1 MTLRRLAPFSAL
13 CALALLAA
21 AGCGGGG
28 TSATKVPG
36 DAIAVV
42 CDDHTAIPR
51 SEFENLMTQVEASYK
66 AQPAAQRQEFP
77 KVGTA
82 QYNDLKNRA
91 VEYLVQ
97 RYRYA
102 AEAKNLDIT
111 VTADEVQKRMDEIVK
126 QSFKGKE
133 SLLLAELKKQGITL
147 DQAKAQLH
155 DRILQEKLY
164 KEVTTNIKVSD
175 AELKDYYEK
184 NKSQFTQPPN
194 RIVRHIL
201 VKSKAKADEIHT
213 MLDNGGNFAKLAKQ
227 YSTDPGTKK
236 LGGYLT
242 VSKGTTVPPFDKVA
256 FELKTGKYSEPVK
269 TQFGWHIIL
278 AQSDIKPESVT
289 PFETLKDSISQSVKQ
304 EKQNKAIETWTQGL
318 AKKCPATY
326 AVGFAPPKATA
337 TTPTG
342 TAPASTDTGSTDT
355 GSTDT
360 GSSDTTTTG

>member
-1 MTLRRLAPFSAL
+1 MTLRRLAPLFVL
-13 CALALLAA
+13 CALALGAA
-21 AGCGGGG
+21 AGCGGDSKG
-28 TSATKVPG
+28 APNVPG
-36 DAIAVV
+36 DAIAVI
-42 CDDHTAIPR
+42 CDDHTPIPR
-51 SEFENLMTQVEASYK
+51 SEFQSLMDQVEQSYK
-66 AQPAAQRQEFP
+66 AQKQPFP

-111 VTADEVQKRMDEIVK
+111 VSDDDVEKRMDEIVK

-133 SLLLAELKKQGITL
+133 SALLAELKKQGITL

-164 KEVTTNIKVSD
+164 KKVTSDIKVSD

-194 RIVRHIL
+194 RVVRHIL
-201 VKSKAKADEIHT
+201 VKSKAKADEIHQ
-213 MLDNGGNFAKLAKQ
+213 MLDDGGNFAKLAKQ

-278 AQSDIKPESVT
+278 AQSDIKPESTT
-289 PFETLKDSISQSVKQ
+289 PFETLKDSIEQSVKQ
-304 EKQNKAIETWTQGL
+304 QKQNAAIETWTQGL

-326 AVGFAPPKATA
+326 APGFAPPKT
-337 TTPTG
+337 TTSTPTA
-342 TAPASTDTGSTDT
+342 TAPATTGTTPATTDT

-360 GSSDTTTTG
+360 GSSETTTGR

>member
-1 MTLRRLAPFSAL
+1 MTLTRLAPLTLL
-13 CALALLAA
+13 CALAVIA
-21 AGCGGGG
+21 AGCGGGKDAKA
-28 TSATKVPG
+28 SVPD

-42 CDDHTAIPR
+42 CDDNTPIPR
-51 SEFENLMTQVEASYK
+51 SEFEDLMTQVETGYK
-66 AQPAAQRQEFP
+66 AQKQDFP

-102 AEAKNLDIT
+102 ADADNLDVT
-111 VTADEVQKRMDEIVK
+111 VSDKEVDDRMAEIVK
-126 QSFKGKE
+126 TSFKGKQ
-133 SLLLAELKKQGITL
+133 AELDKALKQQGITL
-147 DQAKAQLH
+147 EQAKAQLH

-164 KEVTTNIKVSD
+164 KKVTSDIKVSD
-175 AELKDYYEK
+175 AELKKYYDD
-184 NKSQFTQPPN
+184 NKAQFTQPPN
-194 RIVRHIL
+194 RVVRHIL
-201 VKSKAKADEIHT
+201 VKSKAKADEIHQ
-213 MLDNGGNFAKLAKQ
+213 MLDDGGNFVKLAKQ

-236 LGGYLT
+236 NGGYLT

-269 TQFGWHIIL
+269 TQFGWHVIL
-278 AQSDIKPESVT
+278 AVSDIKPEATT
-289 PFETLKDSISQSVKQ
+289 PYETLKDSIKQSVQK
-304 EKQNKAIETWTQGL
+304 EKQDKAIQTWTQGL

-326 AVGFAPPKATA
+326 APGFAPPKPTA

-342 TAPASTDTGSTDT
+342 TAPATTDT

-360 GSSDTTTTG
+360 GSSSTSTTG

>member
-1 MTLRRLAPFSAL
+1 MTLTRLVPLTLL
-13 CALALLAA
+13 CALAVIA
-21 AGCGGGG
+21 AGCGGGKDAKA
-28 TSATKVPG
+28 SVPD

-42 CDDHTAIPR
+42 CDDNTPIPR
-51 SEFENLMTQVEASYK
+51 SEFESLMAQVESSYK
-66 AQPAAQRQEFP
+66 AQKQEFP

-102 AEAKNLDIT
+102 AEAKNLNVE
-111 VTADEVQKRMDEIVK
+111 VTDEQVQKRMDEIVK

-133 SLLLAELKKQGITL
+133 ALLLAELKKQGITL

-155 DRILQEKLY
+155 DRILQEELY
-164 KEVTTNIKVSD
+164 KKVTSNIKISD
-175 AELKDYYEK
+175 ADIEKYYNE

-194 RIVRHIL
+194 RVVRHIL
-201 VKSKAKADEIHT
+201 VKSKAKADEIHQ
-213 MLDNGGNFAKLAKQ
+213 MLDNGGNFVKLAKQ

-236 LGGYLT
+236 NGGYLT

-256 FELKTGKYSEPVK
+256 FELKTGEYSEPVK
-269 TQFGWHIIL
+269 TQFGWHIIK
-278 AQSDIKPESVT
+278 AISDVKPESTT
-289 PFETLKDSISQSVKQ
+289 PLATLKDSIKQSVQ
-304 EKQNKAIETWTQGL
+304 QTKQNSAIESWTKGL
-318 AKKCPATY
+318 AQKCPATY
-326 AVGFAPPKATA
+326 AVGFAPPKPAA

-342 TAPASTDTGSTDT
+342 TAPATTDT

-360 GSSDTTTTG
+360 GSSETTTTG